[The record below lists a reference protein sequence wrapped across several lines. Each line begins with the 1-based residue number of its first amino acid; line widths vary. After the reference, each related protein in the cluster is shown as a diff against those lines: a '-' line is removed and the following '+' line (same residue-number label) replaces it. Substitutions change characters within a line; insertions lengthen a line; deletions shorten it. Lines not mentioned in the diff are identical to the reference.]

1 MNWTASSIRP
11 QYSRFIDSYS
21 NLLFANHSH
30 QAWPNVARFGQL
42 KAFDLA
48 AENHGAKWIEIEKT
62 RGFLKKFISDWIG
75 NEDFGDADGICW
87 GQNTFE
93 LLGSFLSSLNLDK
106 DSVIITSD
114 TEFHSMRRLLSA
126 YEENGVK
133 VIRVKTY
140 TEEELEDEEVS
151 SGFFSRLNGQI
162 KSVDPKKLK
171 AVMFSSVSFHT
182 GNLLP
187 EFEGE
192 LSRLLTYGVPVLVD
206 LYHHIGPKRFKV
218 PSLGQENL
226 YLVGGGYKY
235 MQMGE
240 GNCWL
245 RAPVDSSLKPILTG
259 WYAEMEMLTAKSSKE
274 VLYPETA
281 ERFRGATY
289 DGSSVLRAK
298 EVASF
303 FKDIGFSPESL
314 EKKYSEDVSYL
325 YERIHRLVARLPE
338 DYKKNT
344 GLHILSHKSQ
354 SLRCGFLSI
363 KFRDAALLNAFLLK
377 NFVETDYRGEI
388 IRFGPAP
395 YTLKT
400 EMDHLLDLVT
410 DFFED
415 EI

>member
-1 MNWTASSIRP
+1 MTWSASSIRP
-11 QYSRFIDSYS
+11 QYSRFIDSYP

-62 RGFLKKFISDWIG
+62 RSYLKNYISEWIG
-75 NEDFGDADGICW
+75 NDSFGAADGICW

-106 DSVIITSD
+106 DSVIVTSD
-114 TEFHSMRRLLSA
+114 TEFHSMRRLLAA

-133 VIRVKTY
+133 IVRVETY
-140 TEEELEDEEVS
+140 TEEELLKEEPS
-151 SGFFSRLNGQI
+151 AGFFVRLNEQI
-162 KSVDPKKLK
+162 KKVDPKKLK
-171 AVMFSSVSFHT
+171 AIMFSSVSFHT

-192 LSRLLTYGVPVLVD
+192 LSRLLTYSCPVLVD
-206 LYHHIGPKRFKV
+206 LYHHIGPKRFKL

-235 MQMGE
+235 LQMGE
-240 GNCWL
+240 GNCWM
-245 RAPVDSSLKPILTG
+245 RAPIDSKLKPILTG
-259 WYAEMEMLTAKSSKE
+259 WYAEMEMLSAKSTEE
-274 VLYPETA
+274 VIYPDNA

-298 EVASF
+298 EVAGF
-303 FKDIGFSPESL
+303 FKDIGFDPSSL
-314 EKKYSEDVSYL
+314 EKKYTADVSYL
-325 YERIHRLVARLPE
+325 YERIHRLVSRLPE
-338 DYKKNT
+338 NYKKST
-344 GLHILSHKSQ
+344 GIRILSHKSQ
-354 SLRCGFLSI
+354 DLRAGFFSL

-377 NFVETDYRGEI
+377 NFIETDYRGEI

-400 EMDHLLDLVT
+400 EMDRLLDVVT
-410 DFFED
+410 DFFEG

>member
-1 MNWTASSIRP
+1 MTWSASSIRP
-11 QYSRFIDSYS
+11 QYSRFIDSYP

-62 RGFLKKFISDWIG
+62 RSYLKNYISEWIG
-75 NEDFGDADGICW
+75 NDSFGAADGICW

-106 DSVIITSD
+106 DSVIVTSD
-114 TEFHSMRRLLSA
+114 TEFHSMRRLLAA

-133 VIRVKTY
+133 IVRVETY
-140 TEEELEDEEVS
+140 TEEELLKEEPS
-151 SGFFSRLNGQI
+151 AGFFVRLNEQI
-162 KSVDPKKLK
+162 KKVDPKKLK
-171 AVMFSSVSFHT
+171 AIMFSSVSFHT

-192 LSRLLTYGVPVLVD
+192 LSRLLTYSCPVLVD
-206 LYHHIGPKRFKV
+206 LYHHIGPKRFKL

-235 MQMGE
+235 LQMGE
-240 GNCWL
+240 GNCWM
-245 RAPVDSSLKPILTG
+245 RAPIDSKLKPILTG
-259 WYAEMEMLTAKSSKE
+259 WYAEMEMLSAKSTEE
-274 VLYPETA
+274 VIYPDNA

-298 EVASF
+298 EVAGF
-303 FKDIGFSPESL
+303 FKDIGFDPSSL
-314 EKKYSEDVSYL
+314 EKKYTSDVSYL
-325 YERIHRLVARLPE
+325 YERIHRLVSRLPE
-338 DYKKNT
+338 NYKKST
-344 GLHILSHKSQ
+344 GIRILSHKSQ
-354 SLRCGFLSI
+354 DLRAGFFSL

-377 NFVETDYRGEI
+377 NFIETDYRGEI

-400 EMDHLLDLVT
+400 EMDRLLDVVT
-410 DFFED
+410 DFFEG

>member
-1 MNWTASSIRP
+1 MTWSASSIRP
-11 QYSRFIDSYS
+11 QYSRFIDSYP

-62 RGFLKKFISDWIG
+62 RSYLKNYISEWIG
-75 NEDFGDADGICW
+75 NDSFGAADGICW

-106 DSVIITSD
+106 DSVIVTSD
-114 TEFHSMRRLLSA
+114 TEFHSMRRLLAA

-133 VIRVKTY
+133 IVRVETY
-140 TEEELEDEEVS
+140 TEEELLKEEPS
-151 SGFFSRLNGQI
+151 AGFFVRLNEQI
-162 KSVDPKKLK
+162 KKVDPKKLK
-171 AVMFSSVSFHT
+171 AIMFSSVSFHT

-192 LSRLLTYGVPVLVD
+192 LSRLLTYSCPVLVD
-206 LYHHIGPKRFKV
+206 LYHHIGPKRFKL

-235 MQMGE
+235 LQMGE
-240 GNCWL
+240 GNCWM
-245 RAPVDSSLKPILTG
+245 RAPIDSKLKPILTG
-259 WYAEMEMLTAKSSKE
+259 WYAEMEMLSAKSTEE
-274 VLYPETA
+274 VIYPDNA

-298 EVASF
+298 EVAGF
-303 FKDIGFSPESL
+303 FKDIGFNPSSL
-314 EKKYSEDVSYL
+314 EKKYTADVSYL
-325 YERIHRLVARLPE
+325 YERIHRLVSRLPE
-338 DYKKNT
+338 NYKKST
-344 GLHILSHKSQ
+344 GIRILSHKSQ
-354 SLRCGFLSI
+354 DLRAGFFSL

-377 NFVETDYRGEI
+377 NFIETDYRGEI

-400 EMDHLLDLVT
+400 EMDRLLDVVT
-410 DFFED
+410 DFFEG